1 MFDTKA
7 DYTYPEPFHSQ
18 PTSWNGKPVA
28 KKTSIFVDELNS
40 FIKVKLNLYQSRMM
54 RQLWHLSM
62 KRFLST
68 APNVDKNLLSKLRK
82 QTGIPF
88 INCKKA
94 LSKFDNDFDQA
105 KKWLL
110 AEAQKEGWTRA
121 TKLQARPMSQGLV
134 AVLADKKHATMIEVN
149 CETDFVAKNEKFVAM
164 VSKLVEECSGYLQ
177 GIKESELCLNKAEL
191 DQIKTSEHGT
201 LADIVSLN
209 IGNLGENMS
218 LRRGVFLQAGE
229 NNILSSYVHPSGG
242 DAAGKRL
249 LLGKYGAV
257 LELVPPP
264 ADFSEESL
272 SELGRELCQ
281 HIVGMNPQTVG
292 EYSPSLQIRQ
302 SALSSEGGVEDE
314 NSDQGYRSDTSSEDS
329 EQMQTELLKQDFLLD
344 SSICVGEF
352 LESQGAPSV
361 ARFKRFACG
370 EELDGDI
377 EEQ

>member
-1 MFDTKA
+1 M
-7 DYTYPEPFHSQ
+7 
-18 PTSWNGKPVA
+18 
-28 KKTSIFVDELNS
+28 L
-40 FIKVKLNLYQSRMM
+40 
-54 RQLWHLSM
+54 
-62 KRFLST
+62 
-68 APNVDKNLLSKLRK
+68 
-82 QTGIPF
+82 
-88 INCKKA
+88 
-94 LSKFDNDFDQA
+94 
-105 KKWLL
+105 
-110 AEAQKEGWTRA
+110 
-121 TKLQARPMSQGLV
+121 
-134 AVLADKKHATMIEVN
+134 
-149 CETDFVAKNEKFVAM
+149 
-164 VSKLVEECSGYLQ
+164 
-177 GIKESELCLNKAEL
+177 
-191 DQIKTSEHGT
+191 
-201 LADIVSLN
+201 
-209 IGNLGENMS
+209 
-218 LRRGVFLQAGE
+218 
-229 NNILSSYVHPSGG
+229 GG